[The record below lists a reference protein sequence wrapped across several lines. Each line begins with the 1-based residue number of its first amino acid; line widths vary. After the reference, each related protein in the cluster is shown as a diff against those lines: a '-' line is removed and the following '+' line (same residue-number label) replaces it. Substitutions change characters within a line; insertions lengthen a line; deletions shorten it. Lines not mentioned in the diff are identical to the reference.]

1 MKYNQSLWDNISAF
15 LKAKNIKHIV
25 LIHDK
30 FDNTMFAYNI
40 FTHKPITINKL
51 ANELRKLFLSGN

>member
-1 MKYNQSLWDNISAF
+1 MKYNQSLWNNISAY
-15 LKAKNIKHIV
+15 LQAKDIKHIV

-40 FTHKPITINKL
+40 FTHKLMTINKL
-51 ANELRKLFLSGN
+51 TTELRKMFLN